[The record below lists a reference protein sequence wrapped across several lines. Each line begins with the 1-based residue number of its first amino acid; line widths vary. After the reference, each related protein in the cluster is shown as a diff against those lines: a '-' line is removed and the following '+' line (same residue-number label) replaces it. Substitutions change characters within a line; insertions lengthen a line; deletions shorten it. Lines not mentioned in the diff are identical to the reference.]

1 MHILLTPSSY
11 PSKDHPV
18 RGIFFR
24 EQAQALKKAGYKVGV
39 ILPQSKHYKLLL
51 KEVYPSLNKI
61 TYENDDGIPIYRQY
75 SWAWS
80 RFPSWNNYFLFKT
93 CDNLFKKYIQ
103 KHGKPD
109 IIHAHCAW
117 FGGVLGSYLK
127 NKYSIP
133 LVITEHSS
141 IYARELID
149 LWQFKIVKKAY
160 INADICIV
168 VSPNLGKTL
177 ESYFTAAIQ
186 PWFWIPNL
194 VQNCF
199 QPASFNYNKN
209 KSNCFCFLNIALMNE
224 NKGQADLLRAFAEQ
238 FQDDEKVQLRIGG
251 DGVIFN
257 DLKNLAQEL
266 GIIKQVIFL
275 GLLSRKQ
282 VLEEM
287 QAADVFVL
295 SSHHETFGIVLIE
308 ALACGKPVIATA
320 CGGPECIVNQN
331 NGLLVPSKNPHEL
344 GKAMAKIRNNI
355 NNFNSDLIYQDCMTR
370 FSEKAVIGKLTE
382 LYNQLFESAK

>member
-11 PSKDHPV
+11 PSKEHPV

-24 EQAQALKKAGYKVGV
+24 EQAQALKEAGYQVGV
-39 ILPQSKHYKLLL
+39 ILSQSKHYKLLF
-51 KEVYPSLNKI
+51 KELYPSLNKI
-61 TYENDDGIPIYRQY
+61 TYENDDGIPIYHQY
-75 SWAWS
+75 CWAWS
-80 RFPSWNNYFLFKT
+80 RVPSWNNYFLLKT
-93 CDNLFKKYIQ
+93 CDTLFKKYIQ

-117 FGGVLGSYLK
+117 FGGVIGSFLK
-127 NKYSIP
+127 KKYDIP
-133 LVITEHSS
+133 LVITEHSTA
-141 IYARELID
+141 YGRKLITP
-149 LWQFKIVKKAY
+149 WQLSLVEKSY
-160 INADICIV
+160 INADIRIV
-168 VSPNLGKTL
+168 VSPNLGETL
-177 ESYFTAAIQ
+177 EYYFTEAIK
-186 PWFWIPNL
+186 PWLWIPNL

-238 FQDDEKVQLRIGG
+238 FKGDDNVQLRIGG
-251 DGVIFN
+251 DGIIFN
-257 DLKNLAQEL
+257 NLKNLAQQL

-295 SSHHETFGIVLIE
+295 SSHYETFGIVLIE
-308 ALACGKPVIATA
+308 ALACSKPIIATA
-320 CGGPECIVNQN
+320 CGGPECIVNKN
-331 NGLLVPSKNPHEL
+331 NGLLVPPKNPHEL
-344 GKAMAKIRNNI
+344 GKAMVQIRNNI
-355 NNFNSDLIYQDCMTR
+355 NNFNSKLIYQDCMNR

-382 LYNQLFESAK
+382 LYNQLLESAK